1 MEELI
6 LIDGNSLLFK
16 AFYATSYTGNYMVN
30 RNGIPTNGV
39 YGFARMVDKILDN
52 NPKYVIVAFDYGK
65 KTFRNEL
72 LDTYKAQRKETPEE
86 LIPQFSLAR
95 EYLTAHNITWYE
107 VEGFEGDDII
117 GTLVDFGEKNNLKV
131 SVYTGDKDAFQ
142 LISPQ
147 TTIYRTVKGVTELDI
162 YNEQTLL
169 DKYGLKPDQIRD
181 FLGLMGDTAD
191 NIPGIK
197 GVGEKTALKLLHQYE
212 TIEGLEEHQNELKGK
227 MGEKI
232 RAGMEDALMSK
243 KVATILRDVPL
254 DVDLKKAEYEGYD
267 YDTLKLF
274 YETYDM
280 NSLIKSMTIE
290 AAPKKELKLEIVDHM
305 PEITKDS
312 AVYVSIYDT
321 NYHRSIILGYGIYN
335 DEQAY
340 FISYENAL
348 KDESFLAYLKDETK
362 KKYGYDIKSAV
373 IGSRWNGVEINGYT
387 FDLSLASYVLEPA
400 IKEELKYV
408 CTHFDYDGVMYDEEV
423 FGKGAKKHIPDD
435 ALLAQHTVSKAKAI
449 YELKDV
455 VTKELKDKKQYE
467 LYEDIELPVTRIL
480 GEMEFAGTEID
491 LDVLK
496 EMDEAF
502 DETIEKLSNDIYRI
516 SGTTFNISSPKQLG
530 QVLFEDLGLKGGKKT
545 KTGYSTSQDVLEKII
560 DAHPVVPLVLE
571 YRMLTKLSSTY
582 LKGLQEQVFPDNK
595 IHTIYK
601 QTLTHTG
608 RLSSVDPNLQN
619 IPVRS
624 EEGKLIRKAFV
635 SHNGYLV
642 SFDYSQ
648 IELRILAHMA
658 HVTNL
663 IDAFNQGKDIHRHT
677 AALVFGVK
685 DEEVTPQMRSQAK
698 AVNFGIIYG
707 MSEFRLSK
715 DIGMSIAEARNFINK
730 YFETY
735 PEVKTYMDEVV
746 EVCKKQGYVS
756 TLLNRKRYIPTINDK
771 NFMVRQQA
779 QRYAMNTPIQGT
791 GADILKLAMIEVDKA
806 LKVHHLKSQ
815 MILQVHDE
823 LIFDV
828 FEDELEEVMSLV
840 KKKMENCIKMDVPLI
855 VEGNYAKNWC
865 ELK

>member
-39 YGFARMVDKILDN
+39 YGFARMVEKIISI

-72 LDTYKAQRKETPEE
+72 LDTYKATRKETPQE
-86 LIPQFSLAR
+86 LVPQFALAR

-107 VEGFEGDDII
+107 VEGYEGDDII

-131 SVYTGDKDAFQ
+131 SVYTGDKDANQ
-142 LISPQ
+142 LISSQ

-169 DKYGLKPDQIRD
+169 DKYGLKPDQFRD
-181 FLGLMGDTAD
+181 FLGLMGDSSD

-197 GVGEKTALKLLHQYE
+197 GVGEKTALKLLHQYG
-212 TIEGLEEHQNELKGK
+212 TIEGLQEHQDEIKGK

-243 KVATILRDVPL
+243 KLATILRNIPI
-254 DVDLKKAEYEGYD
+254 DVDLEKATYQGYD
-267 YDTLKLF
+267 YETLKSF
-274 YETYDM
+274 YEKYDM
-280 NSLIKSMTIE
+280 NSLIKSMTTE

-305 PEITKDS
+305 PEITKDT
-312 AVYVSIYDT
+312 AVYPSIYDT

-348 KDESFLAYLKDETK
+348 KDELFLAYLKDENK

-373 IGSRWNGVEINGYT
+373 IGSRWNGIEINGYT

-400 IKEELKYV
+400 VKEELKYV
-408 CTHFDYDGVMYDEEV
+408 CTHFDYEGVQYDEEV
-423 FGKGAKKHIPDD
+423 FGKGAKKHIPEDD
-435 ALLAQHTVSKAKAI
+435 ILASHIVSKAKAI

-455 VTKELKDKKQYE
+455 VTKELKDKNQYE

-496 EMDEAF
+496 EMDTAF
-502 DETIEKLSNDIYRI
+502 DETIEKLANDIYRI

-685 DEEVTPQMRSQAK
+685 DEEVSPQMRSQAK

-715 DIGMSIAEARNFINK
+715 DIGMSISEARDFINK

-746 EVCKKQGYVS
+746 ETCKKQGYVS

-806 LKVHHLKSQ
+806 LKEKHLKSQ

-840 KKKMENCIKMDVPLI
+840 KEKMENCIKMDVPLI